1 MFVLFII
8 FLSLLFL
15 DIYKT
20 YFKLNFYIIIG
31 YLSINIIIFL
41 ISFVNLTNAIYLSI
55 VVGLLYLSIITD
67 IKEQWISDL
76 TIIMV
81 LIFNVVNM
89 VILYVIYNKKI
100 IYEGI
105 IFIVIVICLIL
116 LIQIALKKEL
126 IGFGDLKLY
135 FVLMVNQDIMFAII
149 MLLLSSILGIVY
161 YLCLKKKTT
170 YFPFGPSIIIAYIII
185 YILKTGLEYF

>member
-1 MFVLFII
+1 MLLLFVLFII

-55 VVGLLYLSIITD
+55 VVGLL
-67 IKEQWISDL
+67 K
-76 TIIMV
+76 
-81 LIFNVVNM
+81 M

-126 IGFGDLKLY
+126 MGFGDLKLY
-135 FVLMVNQDIMFAII
+135 FVLMINQDIMFAII

-161 YLCLKKKTT
+161 YLCLKKKTK